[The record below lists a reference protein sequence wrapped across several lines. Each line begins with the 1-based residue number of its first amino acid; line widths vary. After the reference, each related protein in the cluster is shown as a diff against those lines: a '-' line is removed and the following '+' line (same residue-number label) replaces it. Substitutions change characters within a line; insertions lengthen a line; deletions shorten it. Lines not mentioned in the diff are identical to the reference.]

1 MKIKEIKATGK
12 FVVCKVEEVKSTV
25 ETVTESGI
33 ILQSENTD
41 GQKINSKAGNGEKI
55 RGVFIINS
63 IGPDVELS
71 KYGFAIGDEVVL
83 NDYDCQVIGDKDTTF
98 VLCKADSVK
107 AVITSED

>member
-33 ILQSENTD
+33 ILQTENTD
-41 GQKINSKAGNGEKI
+41 GQKVNSKAGNGEKI
-55 RGVFIINS
+55 SGVFIINS

-83 NDYDCQVIGDKDTTF
+83 NDYDCQTIGDQDSTY

-107 AVITSED
+107 AVVKAE